1 MIHDLLSATE
11 CTNGQTT
18 TDDLSKG
25 HQVGLNIVTLLGTTT
40 GQAESRHHFIKN
52 QNDVVFSA
60 ELSESLQKLLF
71 GRNTPHISCN
81 RLQDDRR
88 NLPLIF
94 THQCLDTIQIV
105 DIGNERISGRAF
117 GDAGTVGSSE
127 RQCTASGLDQK

>member
-11 CTNGQTT
+11 CTHGQTA

-25 HQVGLNIVTLLGTTT
+25 YQVSLNIVTLLGTTT
-40 GQAESRHHFIKN
+40 GKAEPRHHFVKN

-60 ELSESLQKLLF
+60 EFPESLQKLLF

-81 RLQDDRR
+81 RLQDNRR

-105 DIGNERISGRAF
+105 EIGNERISGR
-117 GDAGTVGSSE
+117 DRKSKRLNSSHL
-127 RQCTASGLDQK
+127 AIA